1 MGRSIISITAIN
13 RMISKCNSMKRAN
26 EREALINANRN
37 LNKDGDMKYSLIN
50 VEFAA
55 ESRVA
60 KLEFLR
66 IQKYRTIERYV
77 TQNYVKY
84 PIYSDWKTRQKNIK
98 KTVKLTNAIL
108 EELNCHEDDL
118 IRIFAEDIILK
129 INDHDLFP
137 SWLLKKA
144 LKENC
149 DDAVADLNNHYK
161 TYVNTHKNMID
172 SLQGKNGE
180 IYNQIKDVIREV
192 DCVILKYEK
201 RRVRIEK
208 KLDCIRIG
216 AHKVAKGIFT
226 LGIYSLIMSE
236 SCAKRSYEKIM
247 SRLNKANNDKKML
260 ENLIKDIKSIV
271 AQITTAINNKTNQ
284 VKAKIKAV
292 KDSYVREYDKIK
304 PLDVEIKKDSNF
316 MPLKSLVGIEYEKIV
331 GCYII
336 RNTEKDKYYVGQS
349 KDVLKRLKQH
359 FNGTVPKNQIFA
371 EDYYLSKAEDKRMLF
386 EYKII
391 PCSTKDELDS
401 TEMKLISDYDSCQNG
416 YNSTSGNT

>member
-201 RRVRIEK
+201 RRVRVEK

-236 SCAKRSYEKIM
+236 SCATRSYEKIM

-260 ENLIKDIKSIV
+260 ENLIKDIKSTV
-271 AQITTAINNKTNQ
+271 SQITTAINNNTNQ

-292 KDSYVREYDKIK
+292 KDSYVRECDKIK

-349 KDVLKRLKQH
+349 KDVLRRLKQH

-401 TEMKLISDYDSCQNG
+401 TEMKLISDYDSRQNG